1 MQVKPDIRVS
11 VSELLESH
19 EGFGKALS
27 RRVALVGGDHPDQPL
42 VLGHLRDL
50 TGGLFVDR
58 LVNRRVD
65 AVRDIERV
73 ELLEHPG
80 PELAHRNR
88 YGSGLAEE
96 LCDSG
101 RGRLVINRN
110 PTSHIELAGH
120 LRSQNPN
127 IEQGHDHASS
137 HIATE
142 VSLGVR
148 QKGLVTHV
156 GLHARI
162 GDDPVPVEPGT
173 LEAVKGR
180 DADVIVL
187 VELGR
192 EESCL
197 LAVARWAPACVAVP
211 KERLSL
217 GSVTH

>member
-1 MQVKPDIRVS
+1 MTM
-11 VSELLESH
+11 ELL
-19 EGFGKALS
+19 
-27 RRVALVGGDHPDQPL
+27 VASAIAVLTAAGVYL
-42 VLGHLRDL
+42 VLRGRTFPVVL
-50 TGGLFVDR
+50 
-58 LVNRRVD
+58 
-65 AVRDIERV
+65 
-73 ELLEHPG
+73 
-80 PELAHRNR
+80 
-88 YGSGLAEE
+88 GLAF
-96 LCDSG
+96 LSYAINLFLFAM
-101 RGRLVINRN
+101 GRLVINRN